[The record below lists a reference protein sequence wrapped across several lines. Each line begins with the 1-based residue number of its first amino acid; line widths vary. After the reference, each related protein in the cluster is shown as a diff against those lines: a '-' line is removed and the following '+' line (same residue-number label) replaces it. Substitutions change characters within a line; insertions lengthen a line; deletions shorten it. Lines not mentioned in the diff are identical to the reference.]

1 MENKFHPYTE
11 AEYNELKGIAETIS
25 THIPQDKV
33 DWVWNNHNRILG
45 TQETKP
51 CYLVQYHYPSI
62 LLIKL
67 LIVSIAL
74 AQ

>member
-33 DWVWNNHNRILG
+33 DWVWNNHNRICPPPIHKN
-45 TQETKP
+45 E
-51 CYLVQYHYPSI
+51 
-62 LLIKL
+62 
-67 LIVSIAL
+67 
-74 AQ
+74 